1 MSRNRGSGKKTNILL
16 VIICILLVGALGA
29 ILVMNQKA
37 EKEESQRLEE
47 IAGDQQRGIE
57 DYEAVKEHAAE
68 LEAADAALDESSD
81 DNADAKSD
89 KENNTESKDAD
100 FDAGKD
106 ADNTDGNAEDA
117 DATAQNEDADT
128 EDTAQ
133 KSEEISGIVCW
144 GDDLINGEES
154 NTYSYMEVLQK
165 LLTDNGYNM
174 TVINKTLQGGGTL
187 SMMKMAGVGDDILQ
201 GYITKHQQAANGG
214 QLNVT
219 ETGIRDLTEEELTRN
234 DLDCIP
240 IIFMGYY
247 GGWNHDPA
255 ELAFYSKGTT
265 DIEFLFPF
273 GWGELW
279 GIADRTDYDLGRHQ
293 ETSGQ
298 DLTYFDDEKNERYL
312 PYVIEPS
319 LGADR
324 VVLAFLCAAY
334 DEENIGTEEKP
345 DMRTVLHFHPA
356 LAPVKIGVL
365 PLSKKLNEGAE
376 KIFAQLSHKYNCEFD
391 DRGNIGKRYRRQD
404 EIGTPFCVTYD
415 FESENDGAVTVRD
428 RDTMEQERI
437 KIEDL
442 DAYFAEKFNW

>member
-57 DYEAVKEHAAE
+57 NYEAVKEHAAE
-68 LEAADAALDESSD
+68 LEAEDAALDESSD

-89 KENNTESKDAD
+89 KENNTESNTDKESKDAD
-100 FDAGKD
+100 SDAGKD

-144 GDDLINGEES
+144 GDDLINGTES
-154 NTYSYMEVLQK
+154 DTYSYMAVLQK
-165 LLTDNGYNM
+165 LLTEKGYTDL

-240 IIFMGYY
+240 VIFMGYY

-255 ELAFYSKGTT
+255 ELAEQQENILNTFPNKDKFIVVGTRPLDGT
-265 DIEFLFPF
+265 VTSDALDQVLSQK
-273 GWGELW
+273 WGEHYISLASVTTQPSATYEAQQAMAEA
-279 GIADRTDYDLGRHQ
+279 ILAKMEELG
-293 ETSGQ
+293 
-298 DLTYFDDEKNERYL
+298 YL
-312 PYVIEPS
+312 S
-319 LGADR
+319 Q
-324 VVLAFLCAAY
+324 
-334 DEENIGTEEKP
+334 N
-345 DMRTVLHFHPA
+345 
-356 LAPVKIGVL
+356 
-365 PLSKKLNEGAE
+365 
-376 KIFAQLSHKYNCEFD
+376 
-391 DRGNIGKRYRRQD
+391 
-404 EIGTPFCVTYD
+404 
-415 FESENDGAVTVRD
+415 
-428 RDTMEQERI
+428 
-437 KIEDL
+437 
-442 DAYFAEKFNW
+442 